1 MNKRAFEQGCAL
13 SGPYN
18 GHSMT
23 AKELLHKMPA
33 ALNRDA
39 AQGVKAVI
47 QYQLSEPLYQ
57 VLEDGH
63 LHVHEGTADN
73 PDLTVKMSDENFV
86 KLFKGELNSAMAF
99 MTGKIK
105 LKGDMN
111 LAQQLVSFID
121 QDKLA

>member
-1 MNKRAFEQGCAL
+1 
-13 SGPYN
+13 
-18 GHSMT
+18 MT
-23 AKELLHKMPA
+23 AKDLLNKMPE

-47 QYQLSEPLYQ
+47 QFDLAEPMYQ
-57 VLEDGH
+57 VLENGH

-73 PDLTVKMSDENFV
+73 PDLIIKMSDETFL
-86 KLFKGELNSAMAF
+86 KFFKGELNSAMAF

-105 LKGDMN
+105 LKGDMV
-111 LAQQLVSFID
+111 LAQQLADLID